1 MDSLTRL
8 QSWYAARSDGEW
20 EHGFGVRIETID
32 NPGWSVAID
41 LQGTAQS
48 AYVVDRVNL
57 ECSETDWVHLWKADL
72 QLKGACGP
80 ENLGELLERLMN
92 ILET

>member
-20 EHGFGVRIETID
+20 EHEFGARIETID
-32 NPGWSVAID
+32 NPGWSVTID

-48 AYVVDRVNL
+48 AYVVDRLNL
-57 ECSETDWVHLWKADL
+57 ERSETDWVHLWKADL
-72 QLKGACGP
+72 QLKGVCGP
-80 ENLGELLERLMN
+80 ENLGELLER
-92 ILET
+92 